1 MHKGKK
7 EAYSAD
13 MKRKEGIRDAV
24 APAAAA
30 YEEAKKT
37 LKEASDARR
46 AAVKEAQD
54 PPASV
59 RQCAFAAFHFGI
71 YAGQISLLCHWNIGR
86 KPACMVH
93 NAWVAPA
100 LHEITQG
107 GWSLGALTSN
117 NSAAPMHLCF
127 RLHYLPALPSGT
139 ARQQSPQKQILEEA
153 WCA

>member
-30 YEEAKKT
+30 YEEAKKA
-37 LKEASDARR
+37 LKQASIARH

-59 RQCAFAAFHFGI
+59 RQLAFAACHCSIFAGSTSPLGMSTSMRCTRHGI
-71 YAGQISLLCHWNIGR
+71 QDLGGT
-86 KPACMVH
+86 
-93 NAWVAPA
+93 
-100 LHEITQG
+100 LH
-107 GWSLGALTSN
+107 
-117 NSAAPMHLCF
+117 
-127 RLHYLPALPSGT
+127 
-139 ARQQSPQKQILEEA
+139 
-153 WCA
+153 